1 MKISTKGRYGLRALA
16 DLAVYS
22 QGEPIALAMVA
33 ARQKISLNYLEQV
46 FGQLRKAGLVRSI
59 KGPSGGYLLAKPA
72 KDITVKEI
80 LEVLEGPF
88 SIVGEDIDRSGQDAM
103 QLAIKSLVWDEIDAR
118 INEFMEKRTLE
129 HLVNEYKSYQESH
142 DMMYYI

>member
-33 ARQKISLNYLEQV
+33 ARQK
-46 FGQLRKAGLVRSI
+46 VRSI

-129 HLVNEYKSYQESH
+129 HLVNEYKSYQESQ